1 MTALQLELDHVGV
14 AVPDLEAGHKAFA
27 RLGFQLTPRSLHQ
40 GSLTPGGPIQPWG
53 SGNHCAMFEWG
64 YLEVIGL
71 TDPGLPSS
79 VKDLVARHTGL
90 HILALG
96 CTDAKRTYDALAAAG
111 APVEPVRALERDA
124 AFGPGG
130 GETRRARFR
139 NLYVDRRAH
148 PEARI
153 LFIEHDTPEVLW
165 QPHLLSHP
173 NGVIGLD
180 SVTFAA
186 DEPASV
192 TERLASLL
200 QREATPVAGGSELA
214 LGRGTIRVLGAKNWE
229 RLAAEAPSVP
239 LPAMVGA
246 TLRTSSVGH
255 TQAAFDKAGVA
266 YRAVPGAGGKATLVV
281 PAREACGATLT
292 FVE

>member
-1 MTALQLELDHVGV
+1 MNALQLELDHVGV
-14 AVPDLEAGHKAFA
+14 AVPDLEAGRRAFA

-96 CTDAKRTYDALAAAG
+96 CTDAKRAYDTLAAAG

-124 AFGPGG
+124 AFGPDE

-139 NLYVDRRAH
+139 NLYVDRKAH

-165 QPHLLSHP
+165 QPHLLAQP

-186 DEPASV
+186 EDPAPV
-192 TERLASLL
+192 TRRLASLL
-200 QREATPVAGGSELA
+200 QREPAPLEGGAEIA
-214 LGRGTIRVLGAKNWE
+214 LGRGTIRVLDAKAWG
-229 RLAAEAPSVP
+229 RLSGEAASVP

-246 TLRTSSVGH
+246 TFRVASAAQA
-255 TQAAFDKAGVA
+255 QAAFDKAGVA
-266 YRAVPGAGGKATLVV
+266 YRTLPAAAGKSTLVV

-292 FVE
+292 FIE